1 MKNSFVSGLVLSL
14 LCINLA
20 LAETAYIKAR
30 QAKIYIEPSA
40 KSDLVT
46 SAQKGD
52 AVEIIEQQGR
62 WLKVS
67 FDQHHGWVSSM
78 LVGKTPPGDK
88 VTVLDDADSLEQTA
102 RRRSSASTSAA
113 AARGLRS
120 DDRARQSDDEVAD
133 FGAVRQMESMGV
145 TEDEAIEFVEQ
156 TD

>member
-14 LCINLA
+14 ICMNLA
-20 LAETAYIKAR
+20 LAETVYIKAR
-30 QAKIYIEPSA
+30 QAKLYVEPSA
-40 KSDLVT
+40 KAELVT

-88 VTVLDDADSLEQTA
+88 VTVLDDDASLEADLDERALDDDLCREVPDRRPGRRLRPDRQEGNSQADS
-102 RRRSSASTSAA
+102 RRRA
-113 AARGLRS
+113 
-120 DDRARQSDDEVAD
+120 
-133 FGAVRQMESMGV
+133 GV
-145 TEDEAIEFVEQ
+145 PDA
-156 TD
+156 